1 MDLMSPEYFGAF
13 GCFRLGSWCTGR
25 AFFPASWGGAD
36 GELLR
41 LSDKQSYV
49 VSTATLRGTRPRMDA
64 PIPLWRT
71 GVHAL
76 ATDHGCKAKATGQSS
91 LLCNAF
97 VIVLKTSDSARHGS
111 GLSLGSY
118 RQLVINRGYAQ

>member
-1 MDLMSPEYFGAF
+1 MGMDLMSPEY
-13 GCFRLGSWCTGR
+13 LGPLAVSAWAPGV
-25 AFFPASWGGAD
+25 PVGLSSPHPGGGAD

-41 LSDKQSYV
+41 LSDKQSYG

-76 ATDHGCKAKATGQSS
+76 ATDHGCKAKATGESS

-97 VIVLKTSDSARHGS
+97 VIVLKTSDSARHRS
-111 GLSLGSY
+111 GCQSE
-118 RQLVINRGYAQ
+118 VIVSW